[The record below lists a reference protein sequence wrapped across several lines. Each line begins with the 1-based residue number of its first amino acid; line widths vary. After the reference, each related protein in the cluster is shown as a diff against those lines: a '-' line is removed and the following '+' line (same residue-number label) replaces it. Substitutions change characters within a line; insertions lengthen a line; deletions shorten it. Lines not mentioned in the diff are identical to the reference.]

1 MRITPQAV
9 TAVRTCAICER
20 TLLVGERAVRY
31 SPNGEGFVDVC
42 PLCQDVALEH
52 GWVKEGSPTTPVVS
66 ERRRKRRGLVG
77 ALLGEARRPAVE
89 PVVDEPILRRLSEP
103 ELAMVEAADLFN
115 ESAFRR
121 TISGIAKSLGQP
133 KASIVPLSGTS
144 SEVVLT
150 VAWDI
155 SWYQYRITPDSG
167 QPVRLAERGHDPR
180 ELESLFTGWNAKLTA
195 DGRIA
200 PDISPV

>member
-9 TAVRTCAICER
+9 TAVCTCAICER
-20 TLLVGERAVRY
+20 TLLVGERSVRY
-31 SPNGEGFVDVC
+31 TPDGEGYVDVC

-52 GWVKEGSPTTPVVS
+52 GWIKEGSPTSPVVS
-66 ERRRKRRGLVG
+66 ERRRRRQWLGGLFESKKPV
-77 ALLGEARRPAVE
+77 VE
-89 PVVDEPILRRLSEP
+89 PVVEEPILRRLSQR

-115 ESAFRR
+115 ESDFRR
-121 TISGIAKSLGQP
+121 TIAGIAKSLGEP

-155 SWYQYRITPDSG
+155 SWYQYRVSPDSG

-180 ELESLFTGWNAKLTA
+180 ELESMFTSWNAKLTR

>member
-1 MRITPQAV
+1 MRITRQAV
-9 TAVRTCAICER
+9 TALRTCAICER

-31 SPNGEGFVDVC
+31 SPDGEGFVDVC
-42 PLCQDVALEH
+42 PLCQDTAVEY
-52 GWVKEGSPTTPVVS
+52 GWIKEGSPTTPVVAD
-66 ERRRKRRGLVG
+66 RRRRSWFSSFFGDT
-77 ALLGEARRPAVE
+77 RRPAVE
-89 PVVDEPILRRLSEP
+89 PVADEPILRRLSEP

-121 TISGIAKSLGQP
+121 TVAGIAKSLGEP

-144 SEVVLT
+144 NEVVLT

-155 SWYQYRITPDSG
+155 SWYQYRVSPDSA

-180 ELESLFTGWNAKLTA
+180 ELESNFTAWNAKLTG

-200 PDISPV
+200 PDIARV

>member
-1 MRITPQAV
+1 MRITRQAV
-9 TAVRTCAICER
+9 TALHTCAICER

-31 SPNGEGFVDVC
+31 SPDGEGFVDVC
-42 PLCQDVALEH
+42 ALCQETALEH
-52 GWVKEGSPTTPVVS
+52 GWIKEGSPTSPVVA
-66 ERRRKRRGLVG
+66 ERRRRRRGLS
-77 ALLGEARRPAVE
+77 AIFESQKPAFE
-89 PVVDEPILRRLSEP
+89 PVVDEPILRRLSQG
-103 ELAMVEAADLFN
+103 ELAMVEASDLFN

-121 TISGIAKSLGQP
+121 TIAGIAKSLGAP

-144 SEVVLT
+144 AEVVVT

-167 QPVRLAERGHDPR
+167 QPVRLAERGDDPR
-180 ELESLFTGWNAKLTA
+180 DLEAMFTGWNAKLTP

>member
-66 ERRRKRRGLVG
+66 EGRRKRRGLVG
-77 ALLGEARRPAVE
+77 ALLGETRRPAVE

-155 SWYQYRITPDSG
+155 SWYQYRITPESG
-167 QPVRLAERGHDPR
+167 QPVRLAERGHEPR
-180 ELESLFTGWNAKLTA
+180 ELEAMFTSWNAKLTP

>member
-1 MRITPQAV
+1 MRITRQAV
-9 TAVRTCAICER
+9 TALRTCAICER
-20 TLLVGERAVRY
+20 TLLVGERSVRY
-31 SPNGEGFVDVC
+31 SPDGERFVDVC
-42 PLCQDVALEH
+42 PLCQETALEH
-52 GWVKEGSPTTPVVS
+52 GWIKEGSPTTPVVAD
-66 ERRRKRRGLVG
+66 RRRRRSWL
-77 ALLGEARRPAVE
+77 ASIFGETRRPAVE

-121 TISGIAKSLGQP
+121 TIAGIAKSLGEP

-155 SWYQYRITPDSG
+155 SWYQYRVSPDSA
-167 QPVRLAERGHDPR
+167 QPVRLAERGHEPR
-180 ELESLFTGWNAKLTA
+180 ELDANFTAWNAKLTQ

-200 PDISPV
+200 PEISPV